1 MPNKIHLFSQRF
13 FAFILV
19 ILLFIST
26 LYSSNLAV
34 YAADNTINFQ
44 SGPQIPYGDYVTT
57 RMTFDGNN
65 TAYCVEPMKKTPPV
79 GTYSYSLLSKD
90 SPLRKALY
98 YLNGGYGYE
107 KIVKDKYFSGWS
119 DNDSYVIGHLV
130 VAYIYAGYSENTGAF
145 YGAPQNFITKA
156 KEVASA
162 IKELPD
168 APDSFRAFIV
178 PGNGNQTLAGSWYQ
192 KPYGWIEIKKTSAN
206 PDLTTG
212 NSNYSLE
219 GAKYGIYQGDKLLDT
234 LTTDKNGYAK
244 SKALEDGSYTLKEL
258 EASTGYIVDT
268 KSYNVTVTPE
278 QTTTADVKE
287 VPQNNPMDLLIQKL
301 DKELSANAPQGSAS
315 LADAEFTVKFY
326 TQLSDTDPADSGVE
340 PVRIWI
346 FKTNA
351 SGELKFSKEA
361 LVSGD
366 DLYQTSDGSAFCLP
380 FGTVTVQETKAPTG
394 YTLNETIHVQKITG
408 TSKTE
413 TISVYQS
420 ADVEEQIF
428 RGGVKLQKR
437 DFETKEAAAQGA
449 GTLKNAEFTI
459 TSLNEN
465 PVLVDGKTYAK
476 DEVVYTLTTD
486 ENGMASTSDDLL
498 PYGHYRLDETK
509 APAGYLNE
517 GVISRE
523 FDITENG
530 KIVELTD
537 AESAILNQP
546 IRGDLELI
554 KVSDGDLKRLA
565 NVPFKITSLTTGES
579 HIIITDENGYA
590 STSSTWNK
598 HTTNTNQGKNP
609 DDGVWF
615 GSSSPDD
622 SKGAL
627 LYDKYRI
634 EEQSCDANQGME
646 LLTLDIKVYK
656 NNVTV
661 NLGTMTDDVIP
672 DIPEVIEET
681 PSNDTPNSPSV
692 SSPVKTGDDMPILLY
707 VGIGGGA
714 LLLAVILAIIYYR
727 KRKQK

>member
-1 MPNKIHLFSQRF
+1 MLNKIHLSSQRF
-13 FAFILV
+13 FAFILA
-19 ILLFIST
+19 LLLVIST

-34 YAADNTINFQ
+34 YAANNTINFQ
-44 SGPQIPYGDYVTT
+44 PGSHIPYGDYFTT

-65 TAYCVEPMKKTPPV
+65 TAYCVEPKLKTPPA

-107 KIVKDKYFSGWS
+107 KIVRDKYFNNWS
-119 DNDSYVIGHLV
+119 DDDSYVIGHLV

-168 APDSFRAFIV
+168 VPDSFRAFII

-192 KPYGWIEIKKTSAN
+192 KPYGWIEIKKSSAN
-206 PDLTTG
+206 PELTTG
-212 NSNYSLE
+212 NDNYSLE
-219 GAKYGIYQGDKLLDT
+219 NAKYGIYQDDKLLDT
-234 LTTDKNGYAK
+234 LITDKNGYAK
-244 SKALEDGSYTLKEL
+244 SKALEDGNYTLKEI
-258 EASTGYIVDT
+258 EASTGYIIDT
-268 KSYNVTVTPE
+268 KSYNITITPE
-278 QTTTADVKE
+278 QTTTAEVKE
-287 VPQNNPMDLLIQKL
+287 IPQNNPMDLLIQKL
-301 DKELSANAPQGSAS
+301 DKELTTNSPQGSAS

-326 TQLSDTDPADSGVE
+326 TQLSDVDPADSGAE
-340 PVRIWI
+340 PARTWV
-346 FKTNA
+346 FKTNT
-351 SGELKFSKEA
+351 SGELNFSEEA

-366 DLYQTSDGSAFCLP
+366 NLYHTSNGSVLCLP
-380 FGTVTVQETKAPTG
+380 FGTVTIQETKAPTG
-394 YTLNETIHVQKITG
+394 YELNEMIYVQKITG

-420 ADVEEQIF
+420 ADIEEQIF
-428 RGGVKLQKR
+428 RGGVKIQKR
-437 DFETKEAAAQGA
+437 DIETKEDTAQGS
-449 GTLKNAEFTI
+449 GTLKDAEFTI

-465 PVLVDGKTYAK
+465 AVLVDGETYGK
-476 DEVVYTLTTD
+476 DQVVYTIVTD
-486 ENGMASTSDDLL
+486 ENGTASTPDNLL
-498 PYGHYRLDETK
+498 PYGHYRLDEVT

-517 GVISRE
+517 GIISRE

-537 AESAILNQP
+537 ADSAILNQP

-579 HIIITDENGYA
+579 HIIVTDENGYA
-590 STSSTWNK
+590 STSSAWNK
-598 HTTNTNQGKNP
+598 HTTNTNQGESSE
-609 DDGVWF
+609 DGIWF

-646 LLTLDIKVYK
+646 LLSLDIKVYK

-681 PSNDTPNSPSV
+681 PPDDTPSTPSV

-707 VGIGGGA
+707 VGVALGA
-714 LLLAVILAIIYYR
+714 LLLAGILAIIYYR
-727 KRKQK
+727 KRKQN